1 MRIRVRDHVNPFSPR
16 FAVPPAA
23 LDFAGIFQ
31 NPNLPL
37 HLDLGCASGGF
48 VFKMARLEPET
59 NFLGLDIREAM
70 IVKAKRFAANANL
83 TNLHYEFCNATDAL
97 ESLLKQMPPGVLQT
111 VTIQFS
117 DPHLKKRLAKR
128 RMVQPK
134 LVADLAAFCAED
146 AKIFVQSDVEE
157 VTSYICEKFTENSNF
172 SRAHAGMW
180 LAENPFPVKTER
192 EAVVEAQ
199 GLPVFRT
206 MFERK
211 LSDNFKI

>member
-16 FAVPPAA
+16 FATPPAP
-23 LDFAGIFQ
+23 LDFAHIFQ

-48 VFKMARLEPET
+48 VFKMARLRPET

-70 IVKAKRFAANANL
+70 IEKAKRFAAKANL

-97 ESLLKQMPPGVLQT
+97 KSLLKEMPTDVLQT

-128 RMVQPK
+128 RMVQPQ
-134 LVADLAAFCAED
+134 LVADLADFCAED
-146 AKIFVQSDVEE
+146 AKIFIQSDVEE

-172 SRAHAGMW
+172 RCALPEIW

-192 EAVVEAQ
+192 ETIVEAQ
-199 GLPVFRT
+199 GLPVFRA
-206 MFERK
+206 MFEKKTVR
-211 LSDNFKI
+211 